1 MGGLFGSVKY
11 YSYLCVDALD
21 IGICE
26 TPLSITAIKLIYDFI
41 GEIPE
46 NVCFLTFFAVSLC

>member
-41 GEIPE
+41 GEMSI
-46 NVCFLTFFAVSLC
+46 FFVS